1 MKISDKSKKLRE
13 KGQFEPDKKTTVII
27 ADYFN
32 VTIDYL
38 LGREDWITKR
48 TRFIE
53 IKFLYDDYSPPF
65 QNTIKYGVIL
75 WKHKVKSG

>member
-1 MKISDKSKKLRE
+1 MYNNYIEDFGQGKKLRE

-38 LGREDWITKR
+38 FERKD
-48 TRFIE
+48 
-53 IKFLYDDYSPPF
+53 
-65 QNTIKYGVIL
+65 
-75 WKHKVKSG
+75 